1 MKITTICK
9 YVDQPMILN
18 KLDKKMPALLIGTG
32 GAFGVVNSVKSAQK
46 DKKTAKQKFAQNVII
61 ISSTIGA
68 SLLGTR
74 GLKINGKKIVKG
86 LMERVPLQI
95 HCNNH
100 TKKRKSHC
108 QSDRIY
114 HYEPNEFLSNYLLS
128 H

>member
-9 YVDQPMILN
+9 YVDQPIILN
-18 KLDKKMPALLIGTG
+18 KLDKKMPVLLIGTG

-74 GLKINGKKIVKG
+74 GLKINGKKTNKFFNQCFNLISF
-86 LMERVPLQI
+86 
-95 HCNNH
+95 
-100 TKKRKSHC
+100 KKFINFFINTPHFQYYFISYYC
-108 QSDRIY
+108 LTFYVQTIY
-114 HYEPNEFLSNYLLS
+114 QF
-128 H
+128 